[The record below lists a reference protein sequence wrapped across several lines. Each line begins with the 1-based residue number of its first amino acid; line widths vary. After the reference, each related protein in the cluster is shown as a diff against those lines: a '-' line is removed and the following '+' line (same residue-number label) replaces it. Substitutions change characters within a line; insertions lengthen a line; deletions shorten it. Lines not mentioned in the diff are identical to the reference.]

1 MHMRIALWLVL
12 VLAPVPSAGQTAA
25 PAAPSRAEIIAA
37 ARDVIQK
44 ARYCPFVTIGEDGHP
59 QARLVDPLAPDAAFT
74 IWIPTNPLTRKVDQ
88 IRRDPRVT
96 LLCFD
101 TATSSYVTVLGRGG
115 LVTDAAEKRAHW
127 KADWNAIYPSG
138 PLGTDSVLIRLT
150 PFRLEIVSESR
161 GMIGDAKTWRPLAI
175 DFPPVVQD
183 KPDFSGRW
191 ILVSADSP
199 GPDLPRAMTVTQQ
212 LVATNV
218 RGEAMTPFFKDIA
231 IERET
236 ATGTRSETSTLGVI
250 GGTVGGIVGS
260 IPGASKNTQR
270 SRHSVTWDGTTL
282 VFEHRSETGEN
293 YQPGDWTERREAWS
307 LEPDGRLR
315 IVSTTRGS
323 RDQPRTVTSIYR
335 RP

>member
-1 MHMRIALWLVL
+1 MLNRITLCLLLMPATTAGGQATATP
-12 VLAPVPSAGQTAA
+12 APPRAA
-25 PAAPSRAEIIAA
+25 IIAA
-37 ARDVIQK
+37 ARDVLQK
-44 ARYCPFVTIGEDGHP
+44 AHYCTFVTIGEDGQP
-59 QARLVDPLAPDAAFT
+59 QARLVDPLTPDADFT

-88 IRRDPRVT
+88 IRRDARVT

-138 PLGTDSVLIRLT
+138 PLGTDSVLIRLA

-191 ILVSADSP
+191 ILVSADPP
-199 GPDLPRAMTVTQQ
+199 GPDVPRAMTVTQQ
-212 LVATNV
+212 LVSTTV
-218 RGEAMTPFFKDIA
+218 RGEAMTPFFKDIT

-236 ATGTRSETSTLGVI
+236 ATSTRSETSWLGVN
-250 GGTVGGIVGS
+250 GGVVGGIVGS
-260 IPGASKNTQR
+260 IPSGGQPTWRGHHN
-270 SRHSVTWDGTTL
+270 VMWDGTTL
-282 VFEHRSETGEN
+282 VFEQGAYTGET
-293 YQPGDWTERREAWS
+293 YQTGVWSERRETWS
-307 LEPDGRLR
+307 LAADGRLHVA
-315 IVSTTRGS
+315 IASKSSTDPAR
-323 RDQPRTVTSIYR
+323 SIALVYR
-335 RP
+335 KP

>member
-1 MHMRIALWLVL
+1 MLNRITLCLLLMPATTAGGQATATP
-12 VLAPVPSAGQTAA
+12 APPRAA
-25 PAAPSRAEIIAA
+25 IIAA
-37 ARDVIQK
+37 ARDVLQK
-44 ARYCPFVTIGEDGHP
+44 AHYCTFVTIGEDGQP
-59 QARLVDPLAPDAAFT
+59 QARLVDPLTPDADFT

-88 IRRDPRVT
+88 IRRDARVT

-138 PLGTDSVLIRLT
+138 PLGTDSVLIRLA

-191 ILVSADSP
+191 ILVSADPP
-199 GPDLPRAMTVTQQ
+199 GPDVPRAMTVTQQ
-212 LVATNV
+212 LVSTTV
-218 RGEAMTPFFKDIA
+218 RGEAMTPFFKDIT

-236 ATGTRSETSTLGVI
+236 ATSTRSETSWLGVN
-250 GGTVGGIVGS
+250 GGVVGGIVGS
-260 IPGASKNTQR
+260 IPGASMNTQR
-270 SRHSVTWDGTTL
+270 SHHSVTWDGLTL

-315 IVSTTRGS
+315 IVITTRGS

>member
-1 MHMRIALWLVL
+1 MRMRIAVCLLLVL
-12 VLAPVPSAGQTAA
+12 PAAAAGQTTAVTQ
-25 PAAPSRAEIIAA
+25 PSRAAVIAA
-37 ARDVIQK
+37 ATDIIQK
-44 ARYCPFVTIGEDGHP
+44 AHYCTFVTLGEDGQP

-74 IWIPTNPLTRKVDQ
+74 IWIATNPLTRKVNQ

-101 TATSSYVTVLGRGG
+101 AATASYVTVLGRGG
-115 LVTDAAEKRAHW
+115 LVADAAEKRAHW

-150 PFRLEIVSESR
+150 PLRLEIVSESR
-161 GMIGDAKTWRPLAI
+161 KMIGDPRTWQPVSI
-175 DFPPVVQD
+175 DFPPVVHD

-191 ILVSADSP
+191 ILVSADP
-199 GPDLPRAMTVTQQ
+199 PAPDVPRAMTVTQQ

-218 RGEAMTPFFKDIA
+218 RGEAMTPFFKDIT

-236 ATGTRSETSTLGVI
+236 AAGTRSETSTLGVI
-250 GGTVGGIVGS
+250 GGTVAGIVGS

-270 SRHSVTWDGTTL
+270 SKHSVTWDGTTL
-282 VFEHRSETGEN
+282 VFDHRSETGEN
-293 YQPGDWTERREAWS
+293 YQPGVWSERRETWS
-307 LEPDGRLR
+307 LAADGRLEVAIASKSSSDPAR
-315 IVSTTRGS
+315 
-323 RDQPRTVTSIYR
+323 SIALVYR